1 MTARLTPHVQS
12 RIAISIAALQL
23 LREIDE
29 EITFQSY
36 SAVFQQYLEI
46 RKFQSISKKSIGAK
60 NRIQRNHRM
69 KWSVFSTTRLNDRQ
83 FRRYFRMPR
92 GCFDQLC
99 ETIKNDVGEKAF
111 KSEKYLE
118 DLKTGLVGTPIE
130 RKMYIAHSKNGSEY
144 L

>member
-1 MTARLTPHVQS
+1 MPH
-12 RIAISIAALQL
+12 
-23 LREIDE
+23 
-29 EITFQSY
+29 
-36 SAVFQQYLEI
+36 
-46 RKFQSISKKSIGAK
+46 
-60 NRIQRNHRM
+60 
-69 KWSVFSTTRLNDRQ
+69 
-83 FRRYFRMPR
+83 

-118 DLKTGLVGTPIE
+118 DIKTGLVGMPIE